1 PMRYATAPAARA
13 REVRLIGRLAR
24 PYTGRTK
31 TRARS
36 HWPVGAGGESPGL
49 SAVRTL
55 TPQRVAS
62 GRLLGPFRTAA
73 AARDAKALLEAV
85 MPLKTCSQSPRAAAA
100 TPCAAAQ
107 VGRCHGPCAGQ
118 TDAEAYAESL
128 GALRDL
134 YTGVMEGFLDAARQR
149 IGELAAQE
157 RYEAA
162 GA

>member
-1 PMRYATAPAARA
+1 FPR
-13 REVRLIGRLAR
+13 
-24 PYTGRTK
+24 
-31 TRARS
+31 
-36 HWPVGAGGESPGL
+36 L

-162 GA
+162 GAARDAVTAILRSEEHTSELQSRFDLVCRLLLEKKNRVSQAKAW